1 MVMEYA
7 EAQEIS
13 RLIRRLAIAHRGR
26 KVELLR
32 TLDLQTGQD
41 VVLMEIAAAGSTSQ
55 NEIAAAAEVDEPSV
69 GRSIARL
76 ERKGLVKRSPD
87 REDSR
92 RRLVRL
98 TPQGEELIPKLREIY
113 MTVATQAV
121 GDSEDI
127 DALKQ
132 TLQLLVDRFELT
144 ERRRRA
150 A

>member
-1 MVMEYA
+1 MKFDDAHDIV
-7 EAQEIS
+7 
-13 RLIRRLAIAHRGR
+13 RLMRRLSMAQRGR
-26 KVELLR
+26 KIELLR
-32 TLDLQTGQD
+32 DLGLQPGQD
-41 VVLMEIAAAGSTSQ
+41 VVLMELSFAGSTSQ
-55 NEIAAAAEVDEPSV
+55 NELAAAAEVDEPSV

>member
-1 MVMEYA
+1 MKFDDAHDIV
-7 EAQEIS
+7 
-13 RLIRRLAIAHRGR
+13 RLMRRLSMAQRGR
-26 KVELLR
+26 KIELLR
-32 TLDLQTGQD
+32 DLGLQPGQD
-41 VVLMEIAAAGSTSQ
+41 VVLMELSFAGSTSQ
-55 NEIAAAAEVDEPSV
+55 NELAAAAEVDEPSV

-87 REDSR
+87 RDDSR

-98 TPQGEELIPKLREIY
+98 TPSGEELIPKLREVY

-127 DALKQ
+127 EALKQ